1 MKKLSKQINNGF
13 QRAYN
18 PHLKKKGNKGQA
30 YEEEKASNDQFAEE
44 REKMSSILI
53 SKEYFAKELIKN
65 GYIDSYIDFFYLG
78 WGKTPNLKQSY
89 SDRNKEEKIE
99 NENEEDQKEEEEE
112 IDEIEIDQNIPRH
125 EYNIQT
131 LQVFYE
137 KLTTAENALR
147 DAEKEKDN
155 ELYKSAIEQYNSIRN
170 DTIHDQGEPLEAI
183 YFNQKCIDISK
194 KYNLIEFQITSLIM
208 MGGCFDKMSNPNDM
222 NISKSLKEEARDI
235 FTQNLS
241 GQNYTLEASIYKA
254 LIELYNEIANQQEQ
268 MKNYTKAIDLLY
280 KLLEVLDCLNSISDN
295 LKEGGMGQKENED
308 KKTETYL
315 KISNLYYRINDYEH
329 TIETLAKIAN
339 IKSDSGDS
347 TLTVRNYYIIYIYF
361 SLIKFKD
368 CIVMLKH
375 MKCKVIMCFTRPPR
389 SI

>member
-1 MKKLSKQINNGF
+1 MINKPISKQINNGF

-147 DAEKEKDN
+147 VAEKEKDN

-368 CIVMLKH
+368 YIVTLKL
-375 MKCKVIMCFTRPPR
+375 MKCKVIMKMQLL
-389 SI
+389 I

>member
-78 WGKTPNLKQSY
+78 WGKTPNLKKTY
-89 SDRNKEEKIE
+89 SKINKESNNE
-99 NENEEDQKEEEEE
+99 NENEEDQKDEEEEE

-137 KLTTAENALR
+137 KLTTAENDLR

-155 ELYKSAIEQYNSIRN
+155 EIYKSAIEQYNSIRN

-347 TLTVRNYYIIYIYF
+347 TLTVRNYYIIYIYLALSNSRII
-361 SLIKFKD
+361 SL
-368 CIVMLKH
+368 
-375 MKCKVIMCFTRPPR
+375 R
-389 SI
+389 SNI

>member
-368 CIVMLKH
+368 YIVTLKH
-375 MKCKVIMCFTRPPR
+375 MKCKEIMKMLLH
-389 SI
+389 I

>member
-347 TLTVRNYYIIYIYF
+347 TLTVRNYYIIYIYLALSNSRII
-361 SLIKFKD
+361 SL
-368 CIVMLKH
+368 
-375 MKCKVIMCFTRPPR
+375 R
-389 SI
+389 SNI

>member
-137 KLTTAENALR
+137 KLTTAENDLR

-155 ELYKSAIEQYNSIRN
+155 EIYKSAIEQYNSIRN

-347 TLTVRNYYIIYIYF
+347 TLTVRNYYIIYIYLALSNSRII
-361 SLIKFKD
+361 SL
-368 CIVMLKH
+368 
-375 MKCKVIMCFTRPPR
+375 R
-389 SI
+389 SNI

>member
-147 DAEKEKDN
+147 VAEKEKDN

-368 CIVMLKH
+368 YIVMLKH
-375 MKCKVIMCFTRPPR
+375 MKCKVIMKMQLL
-389 SI
+389 I

>member
-368 CIVMLKH
+368 YIVTLKL
-375 MKCKVIMCFTRPPR
+375 MKCKVIMKMQLL
-389 SI
+389 I

>member
-137 KLTTAENALR
+137 KLTTGENALR

-368 CIVMLKH
+368 YIVTLKH
-375 MKCKVIMCFTRPPR
+375 MKCKVIMKMQLL
-389 SI
+389 I

>member
-368 CIVMLKH
+368 YIVTLKH
-375 MKCKVIMCFTRPPR
+375 MKCKEIMKMQLL
-389 SI
+389 I

>member
-1 MKKLSKQINNGF
+1 MSKPLSKQINNGF
-13 QRAYN
+13 ERAYN
-18 PHLKKKGNKGQA
+18 PHLKKQSRKGQV
-30 YEEEKASNDQFAEE
+30 YEEEKTEKQQFGEE
-44 REKMSSILI
+44 REKISSILI

-78 WGKTPNLKQSY
+78 WGKTPNLKKQY
-89 SDRNKEEKIE
+89 ANRNKEENIE
-99 NENEEDQKEEEEE
+99 NEEKEEEEEE
-112 IDEIEIDQNIPRH
+112 IDELEIDQNIPRH

-131 LQVFYE
+131 LNAFYE

-147 DAEKEKDN
+147 DAEMDKNYEKN
-155 ELYKSAIEQYNSIRN
+155 KLAIEQYNSIRN

-194 KYNLIEFQITSLIM
+194 KYNLIEMHITSLIM

-268 MKNYTKAIDLLY
+268 MKNYSKAIDLLY
-280 KLLEVLDCLNSISDN
+280 KLLEILDCLNGISGN
-295 LKEGGMGQKENED
+295 LKEGGMGEKENED

-329 TIETLAKIAN
+329 TLETLSKIAD

-347 TLTVRNYYIIYIYF
+347 TLTVKYKIIILF
-361 SLIKFKD
+361 LALSNSRIISLCSNI
-368 CIVMLKH
+368 
-375 MKCKVIMCFTRPPR
+375 
-389 SI
+389 

>member
-1 MKKLSKQINNGF
+1 
-13 QRAYN
+13 
-18 PHLKKKGNKGQA
+18 
-30 YEEEKASNDQFAEE
+30 
-44 REKMSSILI
+44 MSSILI

-147 DAEKEKDN
+147 VAEKEKDN

-347 TLTVRNYYIIYIYF
+347 TLTVRNYYIIYIYLALSNSRII
-361 SLIKFKD
+361 SL
-368 CIVMLKH
+368 
-375 MKCKVIMCFTRPPR
+375 R
-389 SI
+389 SNI

>member
-1 MKKLSKQINNGF
+1 MSKPLSKHINNGF

-18 PHLKKKGNKGQA
+18 PHLKKNKNKGQA
-30 YEEEKASNDQFAEE
+30 YEEEKANTGQFSEE

-78 WGKTPNLKQSY
+78 WGKTPNLKKTY
-89 SDRNKEEKIE
+89 SKINKESNNE
-99 NENEEDQKEEEEE
+99 NENEEDQKDEEEEE
-112 IDEIEIDQNIPRH
+112 IDELEIDQSIPRH
-125 EYNIQT
+125 GYNIQT
-131 LQVFYE
+131 LNAFYE

-147 DAEKEKDN
+147 DAEMKKDN
-155 ELYKSAIEQYNSIRN
+155 NEYKAAIEQYNSIRN
-170 DTIHDQGEPLEAI
+170 DTIHDQGEPIEAI

-194 KYNLIEFQITSLIM
+194 KYNLIELHITSLIM

-235 FTQNLS
+235 FSKNLS

-268 MKNYTKAIDLLY
+268 MKNYSKAIELLY
-280 KLLEVLDCLNSISDN
+280 DLLEVLECLNKISSH
-295 LKEGGMGQKENED
+295 LKEGGMGEKENED

-315 KISNLYYRINDYEH
+315 KISNLYYRIADYDH
-329 TIETLAKIAN
+329 TIETLSKIAN

-347 TLTVRNYYIIYIYF
+347 TLTVRKILFNKNLLIAISNTRII
-361 SLIKFKD
+361 SLCSNI
-368 CIVMLKH
+368 
-375 MKCKVIMCFTRPPR
+375 
-389 SI
+389 

>member
-1 MKKLSKQINNGF
+1 
-13 QRAYN
+13 
-18 PHLKKKGNKGQA
+18 
-30 YEEEKASNDQFAEE
+30 
-44 REKMSSILI
+44 
-53 SKEYFAKELIKN
+53 
-65 GYIDSYIDFFYLG
+65 
-78 WGKTPNLKQSY
+78 
-89 SDRNKEEKIE
+89 
-99 NENEEDQKEEEEE
+99 
-112 IDEIEIDQNIPRH
+112 
-125 EYNIQT
+125 
-131 LQVFYE
+131 
-137 KLTTAENALR
+137 
-147 DAEKEKDN
+147 
-155 ELYKSAIEQYNSIRN
+155 
-170 DTIHDQGEPLEAI
+170 
-183 YFNQKCIDISK
+183 
-194 KYNLIEFQITSLIM
+194 M

-347 TLTVRNYYIIYIYF
+347 TLTVRNYYIIYIYLALSNSRII
-361 SLIKFKD
+361 SL
-368 CIVMLKH
+368 
-375 MKCKVIMCFTRPPR
+375 R
-389 SI
+389 SNI

>member
-147 DAEKEKDN
+147 VAEKEKDN

-368 CIVMLKH
+368 YIVMLKH
-375 MKCKVIMCFTRPPR
+375 MKCKEIMKMLLL
-389 SI
+389 I

>member
-137 KLTTAENALR
+137 KLTTAENDLR

-155 ELYKSAIEQYNSIRN
+155 EIYKSAIEQYNSIRN

-194 KYNLIEFQITSLIM
+194 KYNLTEMHITSLIM

-347 TLTVRNYYIIYIYF
+347 TLTVRNYYIIYIYLALSNSRII
-361 SLIKFKD
+361 SL
-368 CIVMLKH
+368 
-375 MKCKVIMCFTRPPR
+375 R
-389 SI
+389 SNI

>member
-235 FTQNLS
+235 
-241 GQNYTLEASIYKA
+241 
-254 LIELYNEIANQQEQ
+254 
-268 MKNYTKAIDLLY
+268 DLLY

-339 IKSDSGDS
+339 IKSDGGDS
-347 TLTVRNYYIIYIYF
+347 NLTVRNYYIIYIYF

-368 CIVMLKH
+368 YIVMLKH
-375 MKCKVIMCFTRPPR
+375 MKCKVIMKMQLL
-389 SI
+389 I

>member
-112 IDEIEIDQNIPRH
+112 IDEVEIDQNIPRH

-137 KLTTAENALR
+137 KLTTGENALR

-280 KLLEVLDCLNSISDN
+280 KLLEVLDCLNAISDN

-368 CIVMLKH
+368 YIVMLKH
-375 MKCKVIMCFTRPPR
+375 MKCKVIMKMQLL
-389 SI
+389 I

>member
-368 CIVMLKH
+368 YIVMLKH
-375 MKCKVIMCFTRPPR
+375 MKCKVIMKMQLL
-389 SI
+389 I

>member
-131 LQVFYE
+131 LQVFNE

-147 DAEKEKDN
+147 VAEKEKDN

-347 TLTVRNYYIIYIYF
+347 TLTVRNYYIIYIYLALSNSRII
-361 SLIKFKD
+361 SL
-368 CIVMLKH
+368 
-375 MKCKVIMCFTRPPR
+375 R
-389 SI
+389 SNI

>member
-347 TLTVRNYYIIYIYF
+347 TLTVRNYYIIYIYLALSNSRII
-361 SLIKFKD
+361 SLCSNI
-368 CIVMLKH
+368 
-375 MKCKVIMCFTRPPR
+375 
-389 SI
+389 

>member
-1 MKKLSKQINNGF
+1 MSKPLSKNINNGF

-18 PHLKKKGNKGQA
+18 PHLKKNKNKGQI
-30 YEEEKASNDQFAEE
+30 YEEEKANTNQFLEE

-78 WGKTPNLKQSY
+78 WGKTPNLKKTY
-89 SDRNKEEKIE
+89 SKINKETNNE

-112 IDEIEIDQNIPRH
+112 EIDELEIDQSIPRH

-131 LQVFYE
+131 LNAFYE

-147 DAEKEKDN
+147 DAEMEKNN
-155 ELYKSAIEQYNSIRN
+155 EIYKQAIEQYNSIRN

-222 NISKSLKEEARDI
+222 NISKSLKEEAREI
-235 FTQNLS
+235 FSKNLS

-268 MKNYTKAIDLLY
+268 MKNYSKAIELLY
-280 KLLEVLDCLNSISDN
+280 DLLEVLECLNGISSH
-295 LKEGGMGQKENED
+295 LKEGGMGEKENED

-315 KISNLYYRINDYEH
+315 KISNLYYRIHDYDH
-329 TIETLAKIAN
+329 TIETLSKIAN
-339 IKSDSGDS
+339 IKSDSGES
-347 TLTVRNYYIIYIYF
+347 TLTVRKILFNKNLKLAISNTRII
-361 SLIKFKD
+361 SLCSNI
-368 CIVMLKH
+368 
-375 MKCKVIMCFTRPPR
+375 
-389 SI
+389 

>member
-1 MKKLSKQINNGF
+1 MSKPLSKNINNGF

-18 PHLKKKGNKGQA
+18 PHLKKNKNKGQI
-30 YEEEKASNDQFAEE
+30 YEEEKANTNQFLEE

-78 WGKTPNLKQSY
+78 WGKTPNLKKTY
-89 SDRNKEEKIE
+89 SKINKETNNE

-112 IDEIEIDQNIPRH
+112 EIDELEIDQSIPRH

-131 LQVFYE
+131 LNAFYE

-147 DAEKEKDN
+147 DAEMEKNN
-155 ELYKSAIEQYNSIRN
+155 EIYKQAIEQYNSIRN

-194 KYNLIEFQITSLIM
+194 KYTLIEFHITSLIM

-222 NISKSLKEEARDI
+222 NISKSLKEEAREI
-235 FTQNLS
+235 FSKNLS

-268 MKNYTKAIDLLY
+268 MKNYSKAIELLY
-280 KLLEVLDCLNSISDN
+280 DLLEVLECLNGISSH
-295 LKEGGMGQKENED
+295 LKEGGMGEKENED

-315 KISNLYYRINDYEH
+315 KISNLYYRIHDYDH
-329 TIETLAKIAN
+329 TIETLSKIAN
-339 IKSDSGDS
+339 IKSDSGES
-347 TLTVRNYYIIYIYF
+347 TLTVRKILFNKNLKLAISNTRII
-361 SLIKFKD
+361 SLCSNI
-368 CIVMLKH
+368 
-375 MKCKVIMCFTRPPR
+375 
-389 SI
+389 

>member
-208 MGGCFDKMSNPNDM
+208 MG
-222 NISKSLKEEARDI
+222 
-235 FTQNLS
+235 
-241 GQNYTLEASIYKA
+241 
-254 LIELYNEIANQQEQ
+254 
-268 MKNYTKAIDLLY
+268 
-280 KLLEVLDCLNSISDN
+280 
-295 LKEGGMGQKENED
+295 
-308 KKTETYL
+308 
-315 KISNLYYRINDYEH
+315 
-329 TIETLAKIAN
+329 
-339 IKSDSGDS
+339 
-347 TLTVRNYYIIYIYF
+347 
-361 SLIKFKD
+361 
-368 CIVMLKH
+368 
-375 MKCKVIMCFTRPPR
+375 
-389 SI
+389 

>member
-147 DAEKEKDN
+147 YAEKEKDN

-368 CIVMLKH
+368 YIVTLKL
-375 MKCKVIMCFTRPPR
+375 MKCKVIMKMQLL
-389 SI
+389 I

>member
-147 DAEKEKDN
+147 YAEKEKDN

-368 CIVMLKH
+368 YIVMLKH
-375 MKCKVIMCFTRPPR
+375 MKCKVIMKMQLL
-389 SI
+389 I

>member
-89 SDRNKEEKIE
+89 SDRNKEEKKE

-112 IDEIEIDQNIPRH
+112 IDEVEIDQNIPRH

-137 KLTTAENALR
+137 KLTTGENALR

-280 KLLEVLDCLNSISDN
+280 KLLEVLDCLNAISDN

-368 CIVMLKH
+368 YIVMLKH
-375 MKCKVIMCFTRPPR
+375 MKCKVIMKMQLL
-389 SI
+389 I

>member
-368 CIVMLKH
+368 YIVTLKH
-375 MKCKVIMCFTRPPR
+375 MKCKEIMKMQLH
-389 SI
+389 I

>member
-1 MKKLSKQINNGF
+1 MINKPLSKQINNGF

-18 PHLKKKGNKGQA
+18 PHLKKHSKKGQI
-30 YEEEKASNDQFAEE
+30 YKEEKINNNQFIEE
-44 REKMSSILI
+44 REKMNSILI

-78 WGKTPNLKQSY
+78 WGKTPNLKKSY
-89 SDRNKEEKIE
+89 SNRNKDENKE
-99 NENEEDQKEEEEE
+99 NENEEDEKDEEEDE
-112 IDEIEIDQNIPRH
+112 IDELELDQSIPRH

-131 LQVFYE
+131 LNAFYE

-147 DAEKEKDN
+147 DSEMEKN
-155 ELYKSAIEQYNSIRN
+155 SELNKLAIEQYNSIRN

-194 KYNLIEFQITSLIM
+194 KYNLIETHITSLIM

-222 NISKSLKEEARDI
+222 NVSKSLKEEAREI
-235 FTQNLS
+235 FNNNLS
-241 GQNYTLEASIYKA
+241 GQNYQLEASIYKA
-254 LIELYNEIANQQEQ
+254 LIELYNEIANQQEN
-268 MKNYTKAIDLLY
+268 MKNYSKAIDLLY
-280 KLLEVLDCLNSISDN
+280 KLLEVLDCLNGISQYI
-295 LKEGGMGQKENED
+295 KEGGMGEKENED

-315 KISNLYYRINDYEH
+315 KISNLYYRIADYDH

-347 TLTVRNYYIIYIYF
+347 TLTV
-361 SLIKFKD
+361 K
-368 CIVMLKH
+368 
-375 MKCKVIMCFTRPPR
+375 
-389 SI
+389 

>member
-112 IDEIEIDQNIPRH
+112 IDEVEIDQNIPRH

-155 ELYKSAIEQYNSIRN
+155 EIYKSAIEQYNSIRN

-280 KLLEVLDCLNSISDN
+280 KLLEVLDCLNAISDN

-368 CIVMLKH
+368 YIVMLKH
-375 MKCKVIMCFTRPPR
+375 MKCKVIMKMQLL
-389 SI
+389 I

>member
-137 KLTTAENALR
+137 KLTTAENDLR

-155 ELYKSAIEQYNSIRN
+155 EIYKSAIEQYNSIRN

-280 KLLEVLDCLNSISDN
+280 KLLEVLDCLNAISDN

-368 CIVMLKH
+368 YIVMLKH
-375 MKCKVIMCFTRPPR
+375 MKCKEIGIMLLL
-389 SI
+389 I

>member
-112 IDEIEIDQNIPRH
+112 IDEVEIDQNIPRH

-137 KLTTAENALR
+137 KLTTGENALR
-147 DAEKEKDN
+147 DAEKDKDN

-280 KLLEVLDCLNSISDN
+280 KLLEVLDCLNAISDN

-368 CIVMLKH
+368 YIVMLKH
-375 MKCKVIMCFTRPPR
+375 MKCKVIMKMQLL
-389 SI
+389 I

>member
-368 CIVMLKH
+368 YIVTLKH
-375 MKCKVIMCFTRPPR
+375 MKCKEIEIMPLL
-389 SI
+389 I